1 MELNQREKGANFMKV
16 SYANMK
22 LKTNTAVNTFEF
34 CGQKIEV
41 LKYLP
46 AADKYDLLMVTLQK
60 SLEGNIYNEFKLN
73 LYFELNL
80 VYMYTNISFTE
91 KQREDEFKL
100 YDTLRSNG
108 FFELFYEALD
118 DKEYEE
124 LFDQIAELKATMEKS
139 KGSVA
144 GVIANIIEDLPAN
157 AEAAAKIV
165 ENFDPSQFQ
174 AVVDFARYANGGR
187 DINTNQPVDIKT
199 PLEVLK

>member
-1 MELNQREKGANFMKV
+1 MKV

-22 LKTNTAVNTFEF
+22 LKTNTAVNTFQF

-46 AADKYDLLMVTLQK
+46 ASDKYDLVMITLQK

-108 FFELFYEALD
+108 FFESFYEALD

-124 LFDQIAELKATMEKS
+124 LFDQIAELKSTMEKS

-144 GVIANIIEDLPAN
+144 GVIANIIEDLPVN

-187 DINTNQPVDIKT
+187 DINTNQPVDVKT
-199 PLEVLK
+199 PLEILK

>member
-1 MELNQREKGANFMKV
+1 MKV

-124 LFDQIAELKATMEKS
+124 LFDQIAELKATMERS

>member
-1 MELNQREKGANFMKV
+1 MKV

-46 AADKYDLLMVTLQK
+46 AADKYDLLMITLQK

-144 GVIANIIEDLPAN
+144 GVIANIIEDLPVN

-187 DINTNQPVDIKT
+187 DINTNQPMDIKT

>member
-1 MELNQREKGANFMKV
+1 MKV

-124 LFDQIAELKATMEKS
+124 LFDQIAELKTTMEKS
-139 KGSVA
+139 KSSIA
-144 GVIANIIEDLPAN
+144 GVISNIIEDLPAN

>member
-1 MELNQREKGANFMKV
+1 MKV

-22 LKTNTAVNTFEF
+22 LKTNTEVNTFEF

-46 AADKYDLLMVTLQK
+46 AADKYDLLMITLQK

-73 LYFELNL
+73 LFFELNL

>member
-1 MELNQREKGANFMKV
+1 MKV

-199 PLEVLK
+199 PLEALK

>member
-1 MELNQREKGANFMKV
+1 MKV

-22 LKTNTAVNTFEF
+22 LKTNTTVNTFEF

-46 AADKYDLLMVTLQK
+46 AADKYDLLMITLQK

-124 LFDQIAELKATMEKS
+124 LFDQIAELKTTMEKS
-139 KGSVA
+139 KNSVA

-187 DINTNQPVDIKT
+187 DINTNQSVDIKT

>member
-1 MELNQREKGANFMKV
+1 MKV

-46 AADKYDLLMVTLQK
+46 AADKYDLLMITLQK

-124 LFDQIAELKATMEKS
+124 LFDQIAELKTTMEKS
-139 KGSVA
+139 KNSVA

-187 DINTNQPVDIKT
+187 DINTNQSVDIKT

>member
-1 MELNQREKGANFMKV
+1 MKV

>member
-1 MELNQREKGANFMKV
+1 MKV

-22 LKTNTAVNTFEF
+22 LKTNTTVNTFEF

-46 AADKYDLLMVTLQK
+46 AADKYDLLMITLQK

-73 LYFELNL
+73 LFFELNL

-124 LFDQIAELKATMEKS
+124 LFDQIAELKTTMEKS
-139 KGSVA
+139 KNSVA

-199 PLEVLK
+199 PLEILK

>member
-1 MELNQREKGANFMKV
+1 MKV

-22 LKTNTAVNTFEF
+22 LKTNTTVNTFEF

-46 AADKYDLLMVTLQK
+46 AADKYDLLMITLQK

-73 LYFELNL
+73 LFFELNL

-124 LFDQIAELKATMEKS
+124 LFDQIAELKTTMEKS
-139 KGSVA
+139 KNSVA
-144 GVIANIIEDLPAN
+144 GVIANIIEDLPVN